1 MQGEPQEKKI
11 ELLSAKFYYPVP
23 IFDVKKI
30 LAQVPTWKKLIHNL
44 ELEIKKKSCPREL
57 LTPLPLQKI
66 MAPPLVDAFC
76 LKLVCTVIHFHE
88 RQLQWSLSSFVFVL
102 EKDLKCHME
111 NQ

>member
-1 MQGEPQEKKI
+1 MQGEPQGKKI
-11 ELLSAKFYYPVP
+11 ELLSAKFYYSVP

-44 ELEIKKKSCPREL
+44 ELEIEL

-102 EKDLKCHME
+102 EKGLKCHVE